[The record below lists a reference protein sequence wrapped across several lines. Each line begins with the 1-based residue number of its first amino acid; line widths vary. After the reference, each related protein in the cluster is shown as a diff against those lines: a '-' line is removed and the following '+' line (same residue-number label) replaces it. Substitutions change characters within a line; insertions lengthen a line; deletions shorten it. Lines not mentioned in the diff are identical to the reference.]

1 MTAKVLV
8 TYATKNVSKAEI
20 AEKISQVL
28 ADSGLNTELIPVK
41 KVQNV
46 NDYAGVVLG
55 SAVYM
60 GNWRREARKFL
71 YFKEKE
77 LAGIPVWFFSSGPVG
92 EGDPVDLLDGWQF
105 PPRLQIVADRIKPR
119 DIVVFHGVVDP
130 EKLTKFDNWIM
141 KRIDSPRG
149 DFRDWEAINSWAQS
163 IAEELK

>member
-1 MTAKVLV
+1 MAVRR
-8 TYATKNVSKAEI
+8 EI

-71 YFKEKE
+71 YFK
-77 LAGIPVWFFSSGPVG
+77 G
-92 EGDPVDLLDGWQF
+92 EGT
-105 PPRLQIVADRIKPR
+105 DR
-119 DIVVFHGVVDP
+119 DTSVVFFQRSCWGGRP
-130 EKLTKFDNWIM
+130 
-141 KRIDSPRG
+141 G
-149 DFRDWEAINSWAQS
+149 
-163 IAEELK
+163 